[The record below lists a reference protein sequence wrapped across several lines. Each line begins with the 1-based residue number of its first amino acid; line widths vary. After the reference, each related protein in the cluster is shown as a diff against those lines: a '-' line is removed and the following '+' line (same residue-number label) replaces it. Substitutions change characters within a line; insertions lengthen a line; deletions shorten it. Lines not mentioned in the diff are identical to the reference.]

1 MTAAKP
7 RTLLAFDFGLKRI
20 GVAVGQTQTR
30 SANPLQTIAVKQAR
44 PDWTAISKLIETWN
58 PDALVVGLPLN
69 MDGTEQD
76 MTLHARRFGL
86 QLEGR
91 FGLPVHLVDERLTTR
106 EARTRLTPK
115 PGSGNGADAV
125 AAQIILEDWF
135 SAERSPGEERS

>member
-1 MTAAKP
+1 MTAARP

-30 SANPLQTIAVKQAR
+30 SANPLQTITVKR
-44 PDWTAISKLIETWN
+44 EGPDWPAIAKLIDTWT

-69 MDGTEQD
+69 MDGSEQE
-76 MTLHARRFGL
+76 MTHRAERFGR

-91 FGLPVHLVDERLTTR
+91 FGMRVHLVDERLSTR
-106 EARTRLTPK
+106 EARNRLQLE
-115 PGSGNGADAV
+115 GRLDQDADPV

-135 SAERSPGEERS
+135 SGQDASGGAQL